1 METVRGMRVDTTGA
15 DLFRGGLFFPAPNKI
30 ESGREAAAVGAS
42 NCAAG
47 IE

>member
-1 METVRGMRVDTTGA
+1 METVRGMRVDSAA
-15 DLFRGGLFFPAPNKI
+15 DAVGIFAPNKI
-30 ESGREAAAVGAS
+30 ASGREAAAVGAS